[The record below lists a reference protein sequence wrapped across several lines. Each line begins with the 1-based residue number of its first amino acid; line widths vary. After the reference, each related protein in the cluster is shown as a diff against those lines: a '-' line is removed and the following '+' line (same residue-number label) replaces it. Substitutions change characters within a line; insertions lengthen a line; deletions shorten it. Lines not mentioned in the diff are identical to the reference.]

1 MKRAFGWDH
10 GEEYGWFMS
19 AALVPLFFAVLALII
34 VHVLVARYDAKL
46 ATGELRPTAVARH
59 ATGFPVLGAAIGDVP
74 DDASLAAL
82 RSELD
87 SRIAGLP
94 WRRALVRRNGSSAP
108 LAIQSLFFAFNTP
121 TEALKFCNGLASLAP
136 GCTTVIASSGE
147 LATLDRHVVTVA
159 SLSRLGIAPYAS
171 GGNEAPPQIRTVYLP
186 SPPRTILVPAPPP
199 KVVYVPG
206 PAQPAPPPKI
216 VYVPKPVIV
225 HDPAPPPKI
234 VYVPAPAT
242 PAPPA
247 PKPQIVYVPAPA
259 PPPKIVYLPA
269 PAPIDKPAPPVVVA
283 NAQPA
288 LRLQPGVG
296 AGDVR
301 YPEQQIWLS
310 TTYKPGDGRLTD
322 IVGAGDVMMGS
333 VGAGLNPALKPGVD
347 VASLVGNELAGIFR
361 HADVAFVNLEGPLY
375 EGGQGTGKS
384 CAQCFAFHG
393 PTFYAGVLRSF
404 GIDVVSLANNH
415 SGDYGEA
422 GRDSTMAALRANGIT
437 FGGLDRDDARTG
449 EMVLP
454 SGKKVGFIAFAPNN
468 GTLNI
473 NDLSK
478 AAQLVRDLKKTHDLV
493 MVSFHGG
500 GEGWTYV
507 HVAKGSETFVGEN
520 RGNVTAFAH
529 TVIDAGADIVIGQG
543 PHVPRAVEVYRG
555 HLIAYSLG
563 NFWTYAGVQTY
574 AVSGMG
580 PVLEAWVA
588 PDGAIAGF
596 TIHSTR
602 QAGLGVPHL
611 DPLDE
616 AARYMLYLTKS
627 DFPASYAL
635 LAGHR
640 TVAAN
645 TGGGS

>member
-10 GEEYGWFMS
+10 GEEFGWFMS
-19 AALVPLFFAVLALII
+19 AALVPLFLGLLALI
-34 VHVLVARYDAKL
+34 VAHALVWRYDVKL
-46 ATGELRPTAVARH
+46 AGGEIRPAAQMQHSARGVA
-59 ATGFPVLGAAIGDVP
+59 VLGAAIGDVP
-74 DDASLAAL
+74 DDTSLSAL
-82 RSELD
+82 RAELD
-87 SRIAGLP
+87 ARIAGLP
-94 WRRALVRRNGSSAP
+94 WRRALIRQNRASAP
-108 LAIQSLFFAFNTP
+108 LAIQSIFFPFNAP
-121 TEALKFCNGLASLAP
+121 AEALAFCRRLAAAAP
-136 GCTTVIASSGE
+136 GCTTVIAASDE
-147 LATLDRHVVTVA
+147 LTTPDRRAVDAA
-159 SLSRLGIAPYAS
+159 SLSRLGIAPYG
-171 GGNEAPPQIRTVYLP
+171 GGNAAPPQTKIVYIP
-186 SPPRTILVPAPPP
+186 SPPKTILVPAP
-199 KVVYVPG
+199 
-206 PAQPAPPPKI
+206 APPAKI
-216 VYVPKPVIV
+216 VYVPSPAAPAPPAKIV
-225 HDPAPPPKI
+225 YLPAPAAPAPPP
-234 VYVPAPAT
+234 
-242 PAPPA
+242 
-247 PKPQIVYVPAPA
+247 PKPQIVYVPTPA

-269 PAPIDKPAPPVVVA
+269 PIVKPTPAAPVVVA

-310 TTYKPGDGRLTD
+310 SAYKPGDARLTD

-333 VGAGLNPALKPGVD
+333 IGTGLNPALRPGVD
-347 VASLVGNELAGIFR
+347 VASLVGSELAGIFR

-384 CAQCFAFHG
+384 CGQCFAFHG
-393 PTFYAGVLRSF
+393 PTFYAGILRSF

-454 SGKKVGFIAFAPNN
+454 NGKKVGFIAFAPNN
-468 GTLNI
+468 GTLNL
-473 NDLSK
+473 NDLPR

-507 HVAKGSETFVGEN
+507 HVNKGPETFVGEN

-543 PHVPRAVEVYRG
+543 PHVPRALEVYRG

-616 AARYMLYLTKS
+616 ASRYMLYLTKS
-627 DFPASYAL
+627 DFPGSYAL
-635 LAGHR
+635 LSGHTSLASR
-640 TVAAN
+640 GP
-645 TGGGS
+645 GGDGS

>member
-1 MKRAFGWDH
+1 
-10 GEEYGWFMS
+10 
-19 AALVPLFFAVLALII
+19 VPA
-34 VHVLVARYDAKL
+34 
-46 ATGELRPTAVARH
+46 
-59 ATGFPVLGAAIGDVP
+59 
-74 DDASLAAL
+74 
-82 RSELD
+82 
-87 SRIAGLP
+87 
-94 WRRALVRRNGSSAP
+94 AP
-108 LAIQSLFFAFNTP
+108 L
-121 TEALKFCNGLASLAP
+121 
-136 GCTTVIASSGE
+136 
-147 LATLDRHVVTVA
+147 
-159 SLSRLGIAPYAS
+159 
-171 GGNEAPPQIRTVYLP
+171 
-186 SPPRTILVPAPPP
+186 
-199 KVVYVPG
+199 
-206 PAQPAPPPKI
+206 
-216 VYVPKPVIV
+216 
-225 HDPAPPPKI
+225 
-234 VYVPAPAT
+234 
-242 PAPPA
+242 
-247 PKPQIVYVPAPA
+247 
-259 PPPKIVYLPA
+259 
-269 PAPIDKPAPPVVVA
+269 VVA
-283 NAQPA
+283 NTQTP
-288 LRLQPGVG
+288 LKLQPGIG
-296 AGDVR
+296 TGDVH
-301 YPEQQIWLS
+301 YPESLIWLS
-310 TTYKPGDGRLTD
+310 TTYKPGDARLTD

-333 VGAGLNPALKPGVD
+333 IGAGLNPALRPGVD
-347 VASLVGNELAGIFR
+347 VASLVGADLAGIFR

-393 PTFYAGVLRSF
+393 PTFYAGILKSF

-422 GRDSTMAALRANGIT
+422 GRDSTMAALRANGIVY
-437 FGGLDRDDARTG
+437 GGLDRDDARAG

-454 SGKKVGFIAFAPNN
+454 NGKRVAFVAFAPNN

-473 NDLSK
+473 NDLPR
-478 AAQLVRDLKKTHDLV
+478 AAQIVRDLKKNHDLV

-507 HVAKGSETFVGEN
+507 HVAKGPETFVGEN

-543 PHVPRAVEVYRG
+543 PHVPRALEVYHG

-627 DFPASYAL
+627 DFPGSYDL
-635 LAGHR
+635 LSGHR
-640 TVAAN
+640 SIAASGPN
-645 TGGGS
+645 NGGS